1 MSLYRII
8 SMVVAAGSLLCIV
21 AFSDGSRVDPKLVM
35 ALKQAVKETPGP
47 SNQLETLTWLA
58 DMSTRLEHRIP
69 DPFYRVQLLKT
80 VHTEAIRSG
89 LRPELV
95 LALIEVESTF
105 DRFAVSRSG
114 ARGLM
119 QVMPF
124 WKKEIGHPGDNLF
137 QPRTNLRYGCTILKY
152 YLDLANGDTYD
163 ALARYNGSYGK
174 AAYSSRVMLAF
185 NETWQ
190 PSSYGFGEQYKINE

>member
-1 MSLYRII
+1 MSFYRLLKV
-8 SMVVAAGSLLCIV
+8 VVAAGALLCTV
-21 AFSDGSRVDPKLVM
+21 AASADNARVDPKLVM
-35 ALKQAVKETPGP
+35 ALKQAVRETTGF
-47 SNQLETLTWLA
+47 SNQLKALTWLA
-58 DMSTRLEHRIP
+58 DMSTRLEYRIP

-80 VHTEAIRSG
+80 VHTEAARAG

-137 QPRTNLRYGCTILKY
+137 QPRINLRYGCTILKY
-152 YLDLANGDTYD
+152 YLDMTDGDIND
-163 ALARYNGSYGK
+163 ALARYNGSYGE
-174 AAYSSRVMLAF
+174 AIYSSRVMLAF

-190 PSSYGFGEQYKINE
+190 PAAYGFNE

>member
-1 MSLYRII
+1 MSFYRLLAV
-8 SMVVAAGSLLCIV
+8 VVAAGVLLCTV
-21 AFSDGSRVDPKLVM
+21 ASADNARVDPKLVM
-35 ALKQAVKETPGP
+35 ALKQAVRETTGF
-47 SNQLETLTWLA
+47 SNQLKALTWLA
-58 DMSTRLEHRIP
+58 DMSTRLEYRIP

-80 VHTEAIRSG
+80 VHTEAARAE

-137 QPRTNLRYGCTILKY
+137 QPRINLRYGCTILKY
-152 YLDLANGDTYD
+152 YLDMTDGDIKD

-174 AAYSSRVMLAF
+174 AIYSSRVMLAF

-190 PSSYGFGEQYKINE
+190 PSAYGFEQ

>member
-1 MSLYRII
+1 VSFYRLLKV
-8 SMVVAAGSLLCIV
+8 VVAAGALLCTV
-21 AFSDGSRVDPKLVM
+21 AASADNARVDPKLVM
-35 ALKQAVKETPGP
+35 ALKQAVRETTGF
-47 SNQLETLTWLA
+47 SNQLKALTWLA
-58 DMSTRLEHRIP
+58 DMSTRLEYRIP

-80 VHTEAIRSG
+80 VHTEAARAG

-137 QPRTNLRYGCTILKY
+137 QPRINLRYGCTILKY
-152 YLDLANGDTYD
+152 YLDMTDGDIND
-163 ALARYNGSYGK
+163 ALARYNGSYGE
-174 AAYSSRVMLAF
+174 AIYSSRVMLAF

-190 PSSYGFGEQYKINE
+190 PAAYGFNE

>member
-1 MSLYRII
+1 MSFYRLLIL
-8 SMVVAAGSLLCIV
+8 VVAAGSLLCTV
-21 AFSDGSRVDPKLVM
+21 ASADNARVDPKLVM
-35 ALKQAVKETPGP
+35 ALKQAVKETTGF
-47 SNQLETLTWLA
+47 SNQLKTLTWLA
-58 DMSTRLEHRIP
+58 DMSTRLEYRIP
-69 DPFYRVQLLKT
+69 DPFYRVQLLQT
-80 VHTEAIRSG
+80 VHSEASRAG

-137 QPRTNLRYGCTILKY
+137 QPRINLRYGCTILKY
-152 YLDLANGDTYD
+152 YLDMTDGDIND
-163 ALARYNGSYGK
+163 ALARYNGSYGE
-174 AAYSSRVMLAF
+174 AIYSSRVMLAF

-190 PSSYGFGEQYKINE
+190 PAAYGFNE

>member
-1 MSLYRII
+1 MSFYRLLIL
-8 SMVVAAGSLLCIV
+8 VVAAGSLLCTV
-21 AFSDGSRVDPKLVM
+21 ASADNARVDPKLVM
-35 ALKQAVKETPGP
+35 ALKQAVKETTGL
-47 SNQLETLTWLA
+47 SNQLKTLTWLA
-58 DMSTRLEHRIP
+58 DMSTRLEYRIP
-69 DPFYRVQLLKT
+69 DPFYRVQLLQT
-80 VHTEAIRSG
+80 VHGEASRAG

-137 QPRTNLRYGCTILKY
+137 QPRINLRYGCTILKY
-152 YLDLANGDTYD
+152 YLDMTDGDIND

-174 AAYSSRVMLAF
+174 AIYSSRVMLAF

-190 PSSYGFGEQYKINE
+190 PAAYGFNE